1 MDMNVL
7 EISGVTYAYDDVH
20 GKAERKV
27 LRDISFSVAQ
37 GESVGLIGAN
47 GVGKSTLLKLIC
59 GLLPLQQGQMLVAG
73 LPVCKANLKAVRR
86 LMGYVFQDSESQ
98 LFMPTIYEDVAFGPR
113 NYGYTKEQVD
123 DAVRTALRQVHLE
136 DRCHQ
141 PIYQLSGGEK
151 KLASIATVLAM
162 QSQLM
167 LLDEPSVALDPRHRR
182 ELIHLLGNLVCA
194 KLIASHDLD
203 FIYDTCQRVVLL
215 GEGNKV
221 CEGPTAQVLQDQAL
235 LEQHGL
241 ELPLSF
247 SRRIRGGNMG
257 VAP

>member
-1 MDMNVL
+1 MDMNIL
-7 EISGVTYAYDDVH
+7 EISGVTYAYDDAR
-20 GKAERKV
+20 GKAGSPV

-59 GLLPLQQGQMLVAG
+59 GLLPLQQGRVLVAD
-73 LPVCKANLKAVRR
+73 LPVCKANLKAVRCH
-86 LMGYVFQDSESQ
+86 MGYVFQDSESQ
-98 LFMPTIYEDVAFGPR
+98 LFMSTIYEDVAFGPR
-113 NYGYTKEQVD
+113 NYGYPKAQVD
-123 DAVRTALRQVHLE
+123 EAVMEALHQVHLE
-136 DRCHQ
+136 DRCHK

-182 ELIHLLGNLVCA
+182 ELIHLLSHLPCA

-215 GEGNKV
+215 GEGYKV

-247 SRRIRGGNMG
+247 SRR
-257 VAP
+257 

>member
-1 MDMNVL
+1 MLPIHLVIGL
-7 EISGVTYAYDDVH
+7 VE
-20 GKAERKV
+20 
-27 LRDISFSVAQ
+27 
-37 GESVGLIGAN
+37 GLITAAVLLFIFQARPQLLRGYGDDAPAHLHTGA
-47 GVGKSTLLKLIC
+47 
-59 GLLPLQQGQMLVAG
+59 VASILG
-73 LPVCKANLKAVRR
+73 ATANLKAVRR

-182 ELIHLLGNLVCA
+182 ELIHLLGNLDCA

-247 SRRIRGGNMG
+247 SRRIRGGT
-257 VAP
+257 P